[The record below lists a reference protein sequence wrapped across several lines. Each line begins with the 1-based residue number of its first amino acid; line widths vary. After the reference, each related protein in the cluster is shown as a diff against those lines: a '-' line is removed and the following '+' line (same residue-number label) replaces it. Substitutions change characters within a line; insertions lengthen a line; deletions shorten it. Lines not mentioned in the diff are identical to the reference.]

1 LAVTT
6 SVVDTFKTN
15 LSQMAKRIV
24 QLGRESKRVKGYD
37 KIDEMLKVLD
47 NSVEDIE
54 TPNGKSNTSYLC

>member
-1 LAVTT
+1 
-6 SVVDTFKTN
+6 
-15 LSQMAKRIV
+15 MAKRIV